1 MNSNKVGGGVL
12 AGLLILAG
20 ITASCV
26 ATKDEQPIKE
36 ELMPKPGAILASR
49 DFSAFTLLKKGD
61 LQLRQ
66 STDGSPDPDVEVDK
80 LENRYLLVAVKS
92 GEEVKLDNIAAA
104 GATDV
109 IKGSIAITI
118 PASPTTTLGGQLR
131 AGELVE
137 VVALPAKEEAPIIKV
152 DNVMVLNTVPPN
164 KEANLPGTIT
174 LAVPSAKRDDFA
186 KAISRTQY
194 FVTRTIEVN
203 KQEQTNSH

>member
-1 MNSNKVGGGVL
+1 MNSNGVGGVVL
-12 AGLLILAG
+12 AVLLILAG
-20 ITASCV
+20 ITANCV
-26 ATKDEQPIKE
+26 ATKNEPPIEVEPVPK
-36 ELMPKPGAILASR
+36 KPGAILASR

-61 LQLRQ
+61 LQLRK
-66 STDGSPDPDVEVDK
+66 STDGSPDPDIDN
-80 LENRYLLVAVKS
+80 LENRYLLVPVKS
-92 GEEVKLDNIAAA
+92 QEEVEPDNVAAA

-131 AGELVE
+131 AGEFVE

-152 DNVMVLNTVPPN
+152 DNVMVLNIVPPN

-186 KAISRTQY
+186 RAISRTQY

-203 KQEQTNSH
+203 KQEQTNSR